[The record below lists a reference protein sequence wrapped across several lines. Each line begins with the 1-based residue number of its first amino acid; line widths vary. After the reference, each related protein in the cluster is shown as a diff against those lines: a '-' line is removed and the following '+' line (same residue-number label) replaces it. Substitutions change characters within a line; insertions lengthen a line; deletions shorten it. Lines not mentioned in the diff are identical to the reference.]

1 VSARQTALD
10 ASAAFASVSMTA
22 EVTGVPRVDFDVRDG
37 DTRIR

>member
-1 VSARQTALD
+1 
-10 ASAAFASVSMTA
+10 VSMTA